1 MIFNSLYPFTTEY
14 KYYINNIS
22 YEKTVLEGVSNYILT
37 FKKLKKGDS
46 LRIYFNNNTNIIRD
60 FKFNDND
67 DSIIKYPDNI
77 LSNNNLTTKIVKNS
91 TTNKYD
97 IVLYDVQSNAIDN
110 SNTSFKFVKNQKYT
124 IEQKDISNYNLDN
137 NNITNY
143 YLKLNYI
150 NNKLTYLYYTD
161 STFNTQT
168 NIQLYR
174 GLKYNFKQ
182 YHRSNYNPDIDIDL
196 NRIFKITY
204 NKTPNGTNVF
214 HINGMEKY
222 VPKILLDTIY
232 YFDIS
237 DVLEYNFKLSLF
249 EDGLN
254 NNTITEYIS
263 NELTYKSDSND
274 NIHLIKLK
282 LLETSTLTKLYYYS
296 VTNRNI
302 GSSIDILNSSVNYLL
317 SIKET
322 KLINSTLTVDDYYF
336 NKMKPK
342 YEVSFK
348 DNITQEEKKHILF
361 YKDLQIESLK
371 FKLNFDK
378 SITNKEY
385 TSILSNIIST
395 EIITIY
401 VKEILNE
408 NYPKLSYFEFY
419 SNANLAN
426 TSKIQLPLTLLQN
439 KKYKFLQVN
448 YIY

>member
-1 MIFNSLYPFTTEY
+1 M
-14 KYYINNIS
+14 
-22 YEKTVLEGVSNYILT
+22 
-37 FKKLKKGDS
+37 KLS
-46 LRIYFNNNTNIIRD
+46 
-60 FKFNDND
+60 
-67 DSIIKYPDNI
+67 
-77 LSNNNLTTKIVKNS
+77 
-91 TTNKYD
+91 
-97 IVLYDVQSNAIDN
+97 
-110 SNTSFKFVKNQKYT
+110 
-124 IEQKDISNYNLDN
+124 
-137 NNITNY
+137 
-143 YLKLNYI
+143 YI
-150 NNKLTYLYYTD
+150 NNKLTYLYYTN
-161 STFNTQT
+161 STFTTQT

-204 NKTPNGTNVF
+204 DKTSNGINAF

-232 YFDIS
+232 YFDVS

-282 LLETSTLTKLYYYS
+282 LLETSTLTKLYYFS

-317 SIKET
+317 SIKEH
-322 KLINSTLTVDDYYF
+322 KLINSILTVDDYYF

-348 DNITQEEKKHILF
+348 DNITQQEKKHILF
-361 YKDLQIESLK
+361 YKDLQIQYLK

-385 TSILSNIIST
+385 TTTLSDIIST
-395 EIITIY
+395 ETITIY

-419 SNANLAN
+419 SNAN
-426 TSKIQLPLTLLQN
+426 
-439 KKYKFLQVN
+439 F
-448 YIY
+448 